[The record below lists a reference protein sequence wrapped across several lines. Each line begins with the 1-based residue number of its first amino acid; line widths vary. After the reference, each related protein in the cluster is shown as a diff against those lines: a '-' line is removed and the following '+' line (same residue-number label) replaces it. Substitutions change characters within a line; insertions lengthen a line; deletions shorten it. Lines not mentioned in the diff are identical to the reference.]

1 MIPCD
6 LCWILCFPLF
16 VVFWLS
22 LLIIFYYRQLRLQRV
37 KKYEFDNKTVLVIT
51 AHPDDECM
59 FFSPS
64 ILNLPRSCR
73 TIHVL
78 CLTTGMPKTEVYHLG
93 FSCVYTIHL
102 SPTPLPKL
110 SRFFSHSISLP
121 AETLDKVQVSQI
133 LCIHVLCLSVILIY
147 SMLICDIK

>member
-64 ILNLPRSCR
+64 ILNLPRFCR

-110 SRFFSHSISLP
+110 SRFFFPFHFSPSRDLRQSSSKP
-121 AETLDKVQVSQI
+121 DFVYTCTV
-133 LCIHVLCLSVILIY
+133 
-147 SMLICDIK
+147 LICNINLFHAYL